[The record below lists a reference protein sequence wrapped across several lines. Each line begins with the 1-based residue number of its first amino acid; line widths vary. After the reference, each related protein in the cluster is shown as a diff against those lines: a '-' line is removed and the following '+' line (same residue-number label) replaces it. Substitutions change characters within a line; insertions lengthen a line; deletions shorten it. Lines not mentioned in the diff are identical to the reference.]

1 MRAFARSQDGERSL
15 ERLQVGISLL
25 PAFSLSS
32 VALKTCCF
40 LQCGLSSSV
49 AFSATTCKRLHLAMN
64 KETVV
69 QWTSDVF
76 LYADGRLKLV

>member
-32 VALKTCCF
+32 VALKTCRF